1 MFCVFH
7 AGPQI
12 NWKPGRSDQI
22 DDKACPED
30 GRLPD
35 GAKGAPHVRDI
46 FYRMGFN
53 DQEIVA
59 LSGACWPHLHCLCS
73 KLQQIR
79 LAVTCGYHACC

>member
-1 MFCVFH
+1 MQLQTLHDMLYVFH

-12 NWKPGRSDQI
+12 NWKPGRSDRI

-59 LSGACWPHLHCLCS
+59 LSGAC
-73 KLQQIR
+73 
-79 LAVTCGYHACC
+79 

>member
-1 MFCVFH
+1 MQLQTLHDMLFH

-12 NWKPGRSDQI
+12 NWTPGRSDRI

-30 GRLPD
+30 GLPD

-59 LSGACWPHLHCLCS
+59 LSGAC
-73 KLQQIR
+73 
-79 LAVTCGYHACC
+79 

>member
-1 MFCVFH
+1 MQLQTLHDMLFH

-12 NWKPGRSDQI
+12 NWTPGRSDRI

-59 LSGACWPHLHCLCS
+59 LSGAC
-73 KLQQIR
+73 
-79 LAVTCGYHACC
+79 